1 MPKGPK
7 GQRRPA
13 DVIKNAVLVMK
24 IATGETEEQPVS
36 GRRVGG
42 IKGAQ
47 ARATKLTQDQ
57 RIEIAQTA
65 ANARWKKR
73 R

>member
-7 GQRRPA
+7 GQKRPA

-24 IATGETEEQPVS
+24 IATGEADEPPVS
-36 GRRVGG
+36 GRRAGG

-47 ARATKLTQDQ
+47 ARAARLSPDQ